1 MSSGGSEKQQ
11 HGFKIDEPGR
21 QLKKSEIDFMRLI
34 EQQNLQRVQKLQR
47 QRRNNK
53 LTGFA
58 LGGTVLAIYLYSMFS
73 VKQERFLDDFEE
85 PLKVE
90 KVPEKQ

>member
-1 MSSGGSEKQQ
+1 MSSGQEQ
-11 HGFKIDEPGR
+11 HGLKIDDSSR
-21 QLKKSEIDFMRLI
+21 KLKKTEIDFMRLI

-53 LTGFA
+53 LTGFV
-58 LGGTVLAIYLYSMFS
+58 LGGTVLSIYLYSMLS

-90 KVPEKQ
+90 KPEKQ